1 MKIILIEKLKKLK
14 EFLDL
19 LNKIKPKPHKNGA
32 NSDDKVVAA
41 ADDDAV
47 IIDDNNDGIE
57 LLSVLEPLSSNDAI
71 L

>member
-1 MKIILIEKLKKLK
+1 MKIILVNTKFQKYI
-14 EFLDL
+14 LDL
-19 LNKIKPKPHKNGA
+19 LNKIKKKSHKDGA

-57 LLSVLEPLSSNDAI
+57 LLSVLESLSSNDAI